1 MAGNREGD
9 GVPRPRL
16 LVAKGSFESMGGAER
31 DLLRNLPTIAE
42 SFDVSVATLAG
53 VNELVSACEGLG
65 LEFMCPEEGWKPPQ
79 GVLSSV
85 LDSGMDSASKAWLS
99 IGGLI
104 DSLNG
109 FDCVHL
115 TSGDGSLALLE
126 HIPESVPIH
135 LHLLE
140 PHRGLHED
148 VLHRGVDGIPKRSLG
163 LTRAMLSRA
172 RRRDI
177 SAIRDLSL
185 RSNTSISGNS
195 SYTAGRIS
203 EVYGVRSGVLLP
215 SVVSDEFPES
225 AGDREPESV
234 GELEGEYVV
243 SVGRASWVK
252 GVWETISMLSGSGV
266 ALAHV
271 GGGDEGD
278 LQKLEGHAKSMGVG
292 LWCAPRLSSPELAS
306 LYRGA
311 LAVVSMAHGEPFG
324 LTPIEA
330 QSVGTPAL
338 FVDEGGFRE
347 TIVDGVSGRLLPR
360 EGFDEWHRALSEA
373 RDPGNRSSWSKNG
386 RVAISEAGLDPG
398 GHCDRLIAILQD
410 MNSDLS

>member
-1 MAGNREGD
+1 MAGNREVA

-31 DLLRNLPTIAE
+31 DLLRNLPAIAE
-42 SFDVSVATLAG
+42 SFDVSVATLASAS
-53 VNELVSACEGLG
+53 ELGSACEGLG
-65 LEFMCPEEGWKPPQ
+65 LELMCPEERWSPPQ

-85 LDSGMDSASKAWLS
+85 LGSGMGSASKAWLS
-99 IGGLI
+99 IGGLV

-126 HIPESVPIH
+126 HIPEMVPVH

-148 VLHRGVDGIPKRSLG
+148 VLHRGLDGTPKRSLG
-163 LTRAMLSRA
+163 LTRAILSRS
-172 RRRDI
+172 RRQDI
-177 SAIRDLSL
+177 SAIRGLSL
-185 RSNTSISGNS
+185 RSNSSISGNS

-215 SVVSDEFPES
+215 SVVSDEFPEN
-225 AGDREPESV
+225 AGEREPESV

-252 GVWETISMLSGSGV
+252 GAWETISMLSGSGV

-271 GGGDEGD
+271 GGGDEDD
-278 LQKLEGHAKSMGVG
+278 LRKLEGHAKSMGVG

-330 QSVGTPAL
+330 QSIGTPAL

-360 EGFDEWHRALSEA
+360 GNFDEWHRALSEA
-373 RDPGNRSSWSKNG
+373 RDPENRSSWSENG
-386 RVAISEAGLDPG
+386 RVAISEAGLDPR
-398 GHCDRLIAILQD
+398 GHCDRLIAILRI
-410 MNSDLS
+410 

>member
-1 MAGNREGD
+1 MAGNREVA

-31 DLLRNLPTIAE
+31 DLLRNLPEIAE
-42 SFDVSVATLAG
+42 SFDVSVATLASAS
-53 VNELVSACEGLG
+53 ELGSACEGLG
-65 LEFMCPEEGWKPPQ
+65 LELMCPEERWSPPQ

-85 LDSGMDSASKAWLS
+85 LGSGMGSASKAWLS
-99 IGGLI
+99 IGGLV

-126 HIPESVPIH
+126 HIPEMVPVH

-148 VLHRGVDGIPKRSLG
+148 VLHRGLDGTPKRSLG
-163 LTRAMLSRA
+163 LTRAILSRS
-172 RRRDI
+172 RRQDI
-177 SAIRDLSL
+177 SAIRGLSL
-185 RSNTSISGNS
+185 RSNSSISGNS

-215 SVVSDEFPES
+215 SVVSDEFPEN
-225 AGDREPESV
+225 AGEREPESV

-252 GVWETISMLSGSGV
+252 GAWETISMLSGSGV

-271 GGGDEGD
+271 GGGDEDD
-278 LQKLEGHAKSMGVG
+278 LRKLEGHAKSMGVG

-360 EGFDEWHRALSEA
+360 GNFDEWHRALSEA
-373 RDPGNRSSWSKNG
+373 RDPENRSSWSENG
-386 RVAISEAGLDPG
+386 RVAISEAGLDPR
-398 GHCDRLIAILQD
+398 GHCDRLIAILRI
-410 MNSDLS
+410 

>member
-1 MAGNREGD
+1 M
-9 GVPRPRL
+9 
-16 LVAKGSFESMGGAER
+16 GS
-31 DLLRNLPTIAE
+31 
-42 SFDVSVATLAG
+42 
-53 VNELVSACEGLG
+53 ELGSACEGLG
-65 LEFMCPEEGWKPPQ
+65 LELMCPEERWSPPQ

-85 LDSGMDSASKAWLS
+85 LDSGMGSASKAWLS
-99 IGGLI
+99 IGGLV

-126 HIPESVPIH
+126 HIPEMVPVH

-148 VLHRGVDGIPKRSLG
+148 VLHRGLDGTPKRSLG
-163 LTRAMLSRA
+163 LTRAILSRS

-177 SAIRDLSL
+177 SAIRGLSL
-185 RSNTSISGNS
+185 RSNSSISGNS

-215 SVVSDEFPES
+215 SVVSDEFPEN
-225 AGDREPESV
+225 AGEREPESV

-252 GVWETISMLSGSGV
+252 GAWETISMLSGSGV

-271 GGGDEGD
+271 GGGDEDD
-278 LQKLEGHAKSMGVG
+278 LRKLEGHAKSMGVG

-360 EGFDEWHRALSEA
+360 GDFDEWHRALSEA
-373 RDPGNRSSWSKNG
+373 RDPENRSSWSENG
-386 RVAISEAGLDPG
+386 RVAISEAGLDPR
-398 GHCDRLIAILQD
+398 GHCDRLIAILRI
-410 MNSDLS
+410 

>member
-1 MAGNREGD
+1 MAGNREVA

-31 DLLRNLPTIAE
+31 DLLRNLPAIAE
-42 SFDVSVATLAG
+42 SFDVSVATLASAS
-53 VNELVSACEGLG
+53 ELGSACEGLG
-65 LEFMCPEEGWKPPQ
+65 LELMCPEERWSPPQ

-85 LDSGMDSASKAWLS
+85 LDSGMGSASKAWLS
-99 IGGLI
+99 VGGLVE
-104 DSLNG
+104 SLNG

-126 HIPESVPIH
+126 HIPEMVPVH

-148 VLHRGVDGIPKRSLG
+148 VLHRGLDGTPKRSLG
-163 LTRAMLSRA
+163 LTRAILSRS

-177 SAIRDLSL
+177 SAIRGLSL
-185 RSNTSISGNS
+185 RSNSSISGNS

-215 SVVSDEFPES
+215 SVVSDEFPEN
-225 AGDREPESV
+225 AGEREPESV

-252 GVWETISMLSGSGV
+252 GAWETISMLSGSGV

-271 GGGDEGD
+271 GGGDGD
-278 LQKLEGHAKSMGVG
+278 DLRKLEGHAKSMGVG

-360 EGFDEWHRALSEA
+360 GDFDEWHRALSEA
-373 RDPGNRSSWSKNG
+373 RDPENRSSWSENG
-386 RVAISEAGLDPG
+386 RVAISEAGLDPR
-398 GHCDRLIAILQD
+398 GHCDRLIAILRI
-410 MNSDLS
+410 

>member
-1 MAGNREGD
+1 MAGNREVA

-31 DLLRNLPTIAE
+31 DLLRNLPAIAE
-42 SFDVSVATLAG
+42 SFDVSVATLASAS
-53 VNELVSACEGLG
+53 ELGSACEGLG
-65 LEFMCPEEGWKPPQ
+65 LELMCPEERWSPPQ

-85 LDSGMDSASKAWLS
+85 LDSGMGSASKAWLS
-99 IGGLI
+99 IGGLV

-126 HIPESVPIH
+126 HIPEMVPVH

-148 VLHRGVDGIPKRSLG
+148 VLHRGLDGTPKRSLG
-163 LTRAMLSRA
+163 LTRAILSRS

-177 SAIRDLSL
+177 SAIRGLSL
-185 RSNTSISGNS
+185 RSNSSISGNS

-215 SVVSDEFPES
+215 SVVSDEFPEN
-225 AGDREPESV
+225 AGEREPESV

-252 GVWETISMLSGSGV
+252 GAWETISMLSGSGV

-271 GGGDEGD
+271 GGGDEDD
-278 LQKLEGHAKSMGVG
+278 LRKLEGHAKSMGVG

-330 QSVGTPAL
+330 QSIGTPAL

-360 EGFDEWHRALSEA
+360 GDFDEWHRALSEA
-373 RDPGNRSSWSKNG
+373 RDPENRSSWSENG
-386 RVAISEAGLDPG
+386 RVAISEAGLDPR
-398 GHCDRLIAILQD
+398 GHCDRLIAILRI
-410 MNSDLS
+410 

>member
-1 MAGNREGD
+1 MAGNREVA

-31 DLLRNLPTIAE
+31 DLLRNLPAIAE
-42 SFDVSVATLAG
+42 SFDVSVATLASAS
-53 VNELVSACEGLG
+53 ELGSACEGLG
-65 LEFMCPEEGWKPPQ
+65 LELMCPEERWSPPQ

-85 LDSGMDSASKAWLS
+85 LGSGMGSASKAWLS
-99 IGGLI
+99 IGGLV

-126 HIPESVPIH
+126 HIPEMVPVH

-148 VLHRGVDGIPKRSLG
+148 VLHRGLDGTPKRSLG
-163 LTRAMLSRA
+163 LTRAILSRS

-177 SAIRDLSL
+177 SAIRGLSL
-185 RSNTSISGNS
+185 RSNSSISGNS

-215 SVVSDEFPES
+215 SVVSDEFPEN
-225 AGDREPESV
+225 AGEREPESV

-252 GVWETISMLSGSGV
+252 GAWETISMLSGSGV

-271 GGGDEGD
+271 GGGDEDD
-278 LQKLEGHAKSMGVG
+278 LRKLEGHAKSMGVG

-330 QSVGTPAL
+330 QSIGTPAL

-360 EGFDEWHRALSEA
+360 GDFDEWHRALSEA
-373 RDPGNRSSWSKNG
+373 RDPENRSSWSENG
-386 RVAISEAGLDPG
+386 RVAISEAGLDPR
-398 GHCDRLIAILQD
+398 GHCDRLIAILRI
-410 MNSDLS
+410 

>member
-1 MAGNREGD
+1 MAGNREVA

-31 DLLRNLPTIAE
+31 DLLRNLPAIAE
-42 SFDVSVATLAG
+42 SFDVSVATLASAS
-53 VNELVSACEGLG
+53 ELGSACEGLG
-65 LEFMCPEEGWKPPQ
+65 LELMCPEERWSPPQ

-85 LDSGMDSASKAWLS
+85 LGSGMGSASKAWLS
-99 IGGLI
+99 IGGLV

-126 HIPESVPIH
+126 HIPEMVPVH

-148 VLHRGVDGIPKRSLG
+148 VLHRGLDGTPKRSLG
-163 LTRAMLSRA
+163 LTRAILSRS
-172 RRRDI
+172 RRQDI
-177 SAIRDLSL
+177 SAIRGLSL
-185 RSNTSISGNS
+185 RSNSSISGNS

-215 SVVSDEFPES
+215 SVVSDEFPEN
-225 AGDREPESV
+225 AGEREPESV

-252 GVWETISMLSGSGV
+252 GAWETISMLSGSGV

-271 GGGDEGD
+271 GGGDEDD
-278 LQKLEGHAKSMGVG
+278 LRKLEGHAKSMGVG

-330 QSVGTPAL
+330 QSIGTPAL

-360 EGFDEWHRALSEA
+360 GDFDEWHRALSEA
-373 RDPGNRSSWSKNG
+373 RDPENRSSWSENG
-386 RVAISEAGLDPG
+386 RVAISEAGLDPR
-398 GHCDRLIAILQD
+398 GHCDRLIAILRI
-410 MNSDLS
+410 

>member
-1 MAGNREGD
+1 MAGNREVA

-31 DLLRNLPTIAE
+31 DLLRNLPAIAE
-42 SFDVSVATLAG
+42 SFDVSVATLASAS
-53 VNELVSACEGLG
+53 ELGSACEGLG
-65 LEFMCPEEGWKPPQ
+65 LELMCPEERWSPPQ

-85 LDSGMDSASKAWLS
+85 LDSGMGSASKAWLS
-99 IGGLI
+99 IGGLV

-126 HIPESVPIH
+126 HIPEMVPVH

-148 VLHRGVDGIPKRSLG
+148 VLHRGLDGTPKRSLG
-163 LTRAMLSRA
+163 LTRAILSRS

-177 SAIRDLSL
+177 SAIRGLSL
-185 RSNTSISGNS
+185 RSNSSISGNS

-215 SVVSDEFPES
+215 SVVSDEFPEN
-225 AGDREPESV
+225 AGEREPESV

-252 GVWETISMLSGSGV
+252 GAWETISMLSGSGV

-271 GGGDEGD
+271 GGGDEDD
-278 LQKLEGHAKSMGVG
+278 LRKLEGHAKSMGVG

-360 EGFDEWHRALSEA
+360 GDFDEWHRALSEA
-373 RDPGNRSSWSKNG
+373 RDPENRSSWSENG
-386 RVAISEAGLDPG
+386 RVAISEAGLDPR
-398 GHCDRLIAILQD
+398 GHCDRLIAILRI
-410 MNSDLS
+410 

>member
-1 MAGNREGD
+1 MAGNREVA

-31 DLLRNLPTIAE
+31 DLLRNLPAIAE
-42 SFDVSVATLAG
+42 SFDVSVATLASAS
-53 VNELVSACEGLG
+53 ELGSACEGLG
-65 LEFMCPEEGWKPPQ
+65 LELMCPEERWSPPQ

-85 LDSGMDSASKAWLS
+85 LDSGMGSASKAWLS
-99 IGGLI
+99 IGGLVE
-104 DSLNG
+104 SLNG

-126 HIPESVPIH
+126 HIPEMVPVH

-148 VLHRGVDGIPKRSLG
+148 VLHRGLDGTPKRSLG
-163 LTRAMLSRA
+163 LTRAILSRS

-185 RSNTSISGNS
+185 RSNSSISGNS

-215 SVVSDEFPES
+215 SVVSDEFPEN
-225 AGDREPESV
+225 AGEREPESV

-243 SVGRASWVK
+243 AVGRASWVK
-252 GVWETISMLSGSGV
+252 GAWETISMLSGSGV

-271 GGGDEGD
+271 GGGDVDD
-278 LQKLEGHAKSMGVG
+278 LRKLEGHAKSMGVG

-360 EGFDEWHRALSEA
+360 GDFDEWHRALSEA
-373 RDPGNRSSWSKNG
+373 RDPENRSSWSENG
-386 RVAISEAGLDPG
+386 RVAISEAGLDPR
-398 GHCDRLIAILQD
+398 GHCDRLIAILRI
-410 MNSDLS
+410 

>member
-1 MAGNREGD
+1 
-9 GVPRPRL
+9 
-16 LVAKGSFESMGGAER
+16 
-31 DLLRNLPTIAE
+31 
-42 SFDVSVATLAG
+42 
-53 VNELVSACEGLG
+53 
-65 LEFMCPEEGWKPPQ
+65 
-79 GVLSSV
+79 
-85 LDSGMDSASKAWLS
+85 
-99 IGGLI
+99 
-104 DSLNG
+104 
-109 FDCVHL
+109 
-115 TSGDGSLALLE
+115 
-126 HIPESVPIH
+126 
-135 LHLLE
+135 
-140 PHRGLHED
+140 
-148 VLHRGVDGIPKRSLG
+148 
-163 LTRAMLSRA
+163 
-172 RRRDI
+172 
-177 SAIRDLSL
+177 
-185 RSNTSISGNS
+185 
-195 SYTAGRIS
+195 
-203 EVYGVRSGVLLP
+203 
-215 SVVSDEFPES
+215 
-225 AGDREPESV
+225 
-234 GELEGEYVV
+234 
-243 SVGRASWVK
+243 
-252 GVWETISMLSGSGV
+252 MLSGSGV

-278 LQKLEGHAKSMGVG
+278 LLKLKGHAKSMGVG

>member
-1 MAGNREGD
+1 MAGNREVA

-31 DLLRNLPTIAE
+31 DLLRNLPAIAE
-42 SFDVSVATLAG
+42 SFDVSVATLASAS
-53 VNELVSACEGLG
+53 ELGSACEGLG
-65 LEFMCPEEGWKPPQ
+65 LELMCPEERWSPPQ

-85 LDSGMDSASKAWLS
+85 LDSGMGSASKAWLS
-99 IGGLI
+99 IGGLV

-126 HIPESVPIH
+126 HIPEMVPVH

-148 VLHRGVDGIPKRSLG
+148 VLHRGLDGTPKRSLG
-163 LTRAMLSRA
+163 LTRAILSRS

-177 SAIRDLSL
+177 SAIRGLSL
-185 RSNTSISGNS
+185 RSNSSISGNS

-215 SVVSDEFPES
+215 SVVSDEFPEN
-225 AGDREPESV
+225 AGEREPESV

-243 SVGRASWVK
+243 SVDRASWVK
-252 GVWETISMLSGSGV
+252 GAWETISMLSGSGV

-271 GGGDEGD
+271 GGSDEDD
-278 LQKLEGHAKSMGVG
+278 LRKLEGHAKSMGVG

-360 EGFDEWHRALSEA
+360 GDFDEWHRALSEA
-373 RDPGNRSSWSKNG
+373 RDPENRSSWSENG
-386 RVAISEAGLDPG
+386 RVAISEAGLDPR
-398 GHCDRLIAILQD
+398 GHCDRLIAILRI
-410 MNSDLS
+410 

>member
-1 MAGNREGD
+1 MAGNREVA

-31 DLLRNLPTIAE
+31 DLLRNLPAIAE
-42 SFDVSVATLAG
+42 SFDVSVATLASAS
-53 VNELVSACEGLG
+53 ELGSACEGLG
-65 LEFMCPEEGWKPPQ
+65 LELMCPEERWSPPQ

-85 LDSGMDSASKAWLS
+85 LGSGMGSASKAWLS
-99 IGGLI
+99 IGGLV

-126 HIPESVPIH
+126 HIPEMVPVH

-148 VLHRGVDGIPKRSLG
+148 VLHRGLDGTPKRSLG
-163 LTRAMLSRA
+163 LTRAILSRS
-172 RRRDI
+172 RRQDI
-177 SAIRDLSL
+177 SAIRGLSL
-185 RSNTSISGNS
+185 RSNSSISGNS

-215 SVVSDEFPES
+215 SVVSDEFPEN
-225 AGDREPESV
+225 AGEREPESV

-252 GVWETISMLSGSGV
+252 GAWETISMLSGSGV

-271 GGGDEGD
+271 GGGDEDD
-278 LQKLEGHAKSMGVG
+278 LRKLEGHAKSMGVG

-360 EGFDEWHRALSEA
+360 GDFDEWHRALSEA
-373 RDPGNRSSWSKNG
+373 RDPENRSSWSENG
-386 RVAISEAGLDPG
+386 RVAISEAGLDPR
-398 GHCDRLIAILQD
+398 GHCDRLIAILRI
-410 MNSDLS
+410 